1 MEQVFP
7 PYHVFINHRGPDVKK
22 TLASL
27 IFHALDTHGLRVFL
41 DEEELQV
48 GDSLT
53 PAFRSAIRSAVVH
66 IAIFSKAYA
75 QSPWC
80 LDELLWMLGSDYTS
94 AKIIPIFYDIEPS
107 ELRHVENGA
116 YATAFEEHRKKQRYT
131 DDQVE
136 SWINA
141 LKKVSTISGVVFR
154 TEKDDHG
161 KRPKEIVEI
170 VLQKVGREKL
180 HVCEY
185 PVGLREAAEH
195 FEKEVLSPSEIKGIH
210 VVGILGPG
218 GSGKSTLATYLCNS
232 MCSRF
237 KRCSF
242 LPDVSKRDLPS
253 LQQTLLRD
261 LLRDQNLR
269 IEDTRRGRTFL
280 QDRLRGLTGVFIV
293 FDDIDST
300 NQIENLLFVK
310 DVVGNGS
317 LILVACRDQ
326 SLLDSSQIE
335 IYNVKLLDTKH
346 AQELFNWHAFG
357 HIKPLDKLQD
367 MLEELIRM
375 CGGFPLALKVLAGQ
389 LHNERD
395 PRKWK
400 QRLESLSKQMPEDI
414 LKGIVKHSYESLSM
428 REKESFLDIAHFLM
442 GEDTDLVERILD
454 GLNDNGFQ
462 CLQRLRHKC
471 LLEFEFGDIIRRR
484 ALQDKSENWSI
495 DVWRRAK
502 GRFKIRMH
510 DLVRDLARQIGRQE
524 LPLRL
529 CCSNDKMISTRD
541 FAYHYSVQKY
551 DVRGIRKDEDN
562 ELPVFLQNQDICGLK
577 LLAVQNSTHLQQFN
591 SVSGDLIWLRLRL
604 YKDSS
609 NPSALLQRRL
619 SNLILSTHL
628 QTSLRGVSNLIP
640 SSLLQRLG
648 LNNQIHSSLLLRSLR
663 VLEVFG
669 VNPQDFCTLF
679 DDHEPPSQLRALEV
693 ACNREFGS
701 ASTSTAGPSTVVSTK
716 HASTS
721 ETSHSLQRPTN
732 PGQWFQAWLGKLN
745 FKNLGKMVLRNIP
758 GLKTLPIK
766 FEEVRNLRH
775 VDLSG
780 CTDLEVLPDSF
791 TEELLQLEYLALR
804 DCRNLVFQ
812 DLGKISTLEYLD
824 FQGCSMLWELPK
836 GTEVQ
841 KFLKH
846 LNVVH
851 TELSELPQGLE
862 QLEDLEELHIGSSG
876 LTELPSSLYNLS
888 RLTDLTLIECTNLIF
903 IDNSIQKLVHLESF
917 RVYKCRIRALPETI
931 AWMNMKILYVQECPL
946 DLEQLLTGV
955 ESGKMSLDSSQAERS
970 IGQSAHPNRSGC
982 LTDLIVRDSHIL
994 QIHIP
999 RAESLFPKLEIVDM
1013 SGNRR
1018 LTKIGS
1024 LPGNLISLNL
1034 TNCSKLRTLACFS
1047 NMARLKVLDISGC
1060 DELQTLNV
1068 EGLSSIEVIKA
1079 NGCWKL
1085 QKIQGLKLLEKLSC
1099 LQISSI
1105 LTAYALSM
1113 ARLLNFRVLK
1123 ELESCTEASIEIEEC
1138 YFTDVNLESA
1148 ILLYLHTEP
1157 MCKVE
1162 VAFRGHTCTTDS
1174 STSNDSVHLLMLTK
1188 DSDLFKEFK
1197 FSKDEAMHFNINV
1210 LNSNSSLNSRLRKGW
1225 IGEAKTVL
1233 EMSSFLSKAFHSCP
1247 VKSCAH
1253 QNQCKKPIY

>member
-529 CCSNDKMISTRD
+529 CCSNDKMISTR
-541 FAYHYSVQKY
+541 
-551 DVRGIRKDEDN
+551 
-562 ELPVFLQNQDICGLK
+562 
-577 LLAVQNSTHLQQFN
+577 
-591 SVSGDLIWLRLRL
+591 
-604 YKDSS
+604 
-609 NPSALLQRRL
+609 
-619 SNLILSTHL
+619 
-628 QTSLRGVSNLIP
+628 
-640 SSLLQRLG
+640 
-648 LNNQIHSSLLLRSLR
+648 
-663 VLEVFG
+663 
-669 VNPQDFCTLF
+669 
-679 DDHEPPSQLRALEV
+679 
-693 ACNREFGS
+693 
-701 ASTSTAGPSTVVSTK
+701 
-716 HASTS
+716 
-721 ETSHSLQRPTN
+721 RPTN